1 MLQTRSLLFAVTV
14 LALTA
19 CQEDMSTEKA
29 TWDTT
34 TKGWAARLEKM
45 KKGHDELAAKVKA
58 FVVPE
63 TETALLEEKATLDKS
78 IATGSTAITN
88 AEHEIQTA
96 TTTMDAAFA
105 AGKRVRVEV
114 ALGNTKTTVDGAL
127 ARAESLVSSANSNLD
142 TLIKKIAAEKAS
154 GEAVKSRTDAWLAEV
169 KKKGT
174 SLTVDDVVF
183 NGETLDPVKSKIA
196 LQSLVATFKSCPD
209 LRAELAV
216 VARSDV
222 AELGTKRAEALKTQ
236 LTASGVDAAVLT
248 KVAGSVVAEGDE
260 KVSLAVTTP
269 CK

>member
-1 MLQTRSLLFAVTV
+1 MQTRSLLFVVTA

-19 CQEDMSTEKA
+19 CQEDMTTEKA
-29 TWDTT
+29 TWETT
-34 TKGWAARLEKM
+34 SKGWNARLEKM
-45 KKGHDELAAKVKA
+45 KKGHDDLAAKVKA

-63 TETALLEEKATLDKS
+63 TETALVEEKAAIDKS

-88 AEHEIQTA
+88 AEHEMATA
-96 TTTMDAAFA
+96 KTTMDSAFA

-114 ALGNTKTTVDGAL
+114 ALGNTKSTVDGAL
-127 ARAESLVSSANSNLD
+127 ARAESLISAAQSGLD
-142 TLIKKIAAEKAS
+142 TLTNKVASAKAS

-174 SLTVDDVVF
+174 ALTVEDLVF
-183 NGETLDPVKSKIA
+183 NGETLDPEKSKIA
-196 LQSLVATFKSCPD
+196 LASLVATFKGCPD

-216 VARSDV
+216 IARGEG
-222 AELGTKRAEALKTQ
+222 ELGNKRAEAIKTQ
-236 LTASGVDAAVLT
+236 LTTHGVDAAMLT